1 MALEWTAAAVIELDD
16 HRPLEPGFTEVG
28 GAIERLCSQLWD
40 VALRVQRRRELVGT
54 LDAVSQHLLIEV
66 QRKLEDQLWM
76 LRAQLA
82 D

>member
-1 MALEWTAAAVIELDD
+1 V
-16 HRPLEPGFTEVG
+16 EPGFTEVG
-28 GAIERLCSQLWD
+28 YAVEQLCSQLWD
-40 VALRVQRRRELVGT
+40 VARRVRGRGELLGA
-54 LDAVSQHLLIEV
+54 LDAVSQHVLIEV